1 MCISTPGLR
10 ARGAPRRSLAGGRRP
25 LALPTA
31 RLIAAAMLAL
41 GLLAGWGAPARA
53 QALGPGEWVAAAQG
67 KLEQLFP
74 AVGTFLARQTV
85 RVGAQVSGRVGRVL
99 VDVGDRVKAHQELV
113 RLEPEFFEIEL
124 AQRKAGLQQAQVA
137 LREAERNLERM
148 RGLYEKPAGEAP
160 SVPRKLF
167 DDAQAAHDL
176 ALARVAEASFALK
189 YSEQRF
195 AETRVRAPFAAVVTR
210 RMVDP
215 GEAVTAAPIMPLLE
229 LQEVQTLRLEFALPQ
244 EMLARVRV
252 GTPLYFDVAGASA
265 GRAAARIGLIFPV
278 IDPATRTFRCQA
290 LIDNGRL
297 AYKPGMLVRV
307 QVVEREIGDALVV
320 PRGALAEGEQGW
332 QVQVNQ
338 GGKAASR
345 RVQVGLLTEQSA
357 EIKSGLRPGER
368 VWVPAQG

>member
-1 MCISTPGLR
+1 
-10 ARGAPRRSLAGGRRP
+10 
-25 LALPTA
+25 
-31 RLIAAAMLAL
+31 MLAL